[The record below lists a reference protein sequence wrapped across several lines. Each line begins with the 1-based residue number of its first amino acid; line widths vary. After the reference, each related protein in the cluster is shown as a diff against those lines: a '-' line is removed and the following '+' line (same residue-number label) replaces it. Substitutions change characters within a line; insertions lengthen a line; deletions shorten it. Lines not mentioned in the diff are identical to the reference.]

1 MCPFCAFKKIW
12 YWTIFLISQT
22 NKLSSTPSLSKSEN
36 SFVKHL
42 SCRLVLQKTERVHI
56 RSAAD
61 TLACCGSH
69 ICRCIKCYLFPVI
82 HQLSSFPFKITVF
95 ATVTS
100 CHDYKQQ
107 MWCDI
112 HNSWA
117 MQILSHSNNKG
128 GQWITPVLCETRLH
142 FSLLFFSTHHCKN
155 NNLQE
160 RMRGSAALVL
170 AWPVLKHN

>member
-1 MCPFCAFKKIW
+1 MPILCIQKNLVLDN
-12 YWTIFLISQT
+12 FLISQT

-36 SFVKHL
+36 SFIKHL

-117 MQILSHSNNKG
+117 MQILSHSNNRG
-128 GQWITPVLCETRLH
+128 GQ
-142 FSLLFFSTHHCKN
+142 
-155 NNLQE
+155 
-160 RMRGSAALVL
+160 
-170 AWPVLKHN
+170 